1 MFRFLLVVLIFASTS
16 ALAGGGGNSLPQLDV
31 STFPSQIFW
40 LLVTFAV
47 LNFLI
52 SKSALP
58 IIHEVMEKRHHR
70 IERDLEQAE
79 RLAIE
84 AKATKESYEK
94 LHSESLSKAKSLIA
108 KVALEIE
115 AKQAVENSK
124 LDAQIV
130 NLMHR
135 GEQQIADK
143 CAKMQE
149 GLSKLSGELVQTI
162 ILELSGKNA
171 NEALLSKYLAGE
183 E

>member
-1 MFRFLLVVLIFASTS
+1 MFRFLLVTLTFASTT

-40 LLVTFAV
+40 LLITFGV

-58 IIHEVMEKRHHR
+58 IIHEVMERRHHR

-84 AKATKESYEK
+84 AKVTRESYER
-94 LHSESLSKAKSLIA
+94 LHSESLAQAKNLIA
-108 KVALEIE
+108 RVALEIE

-124 LDAQIV
+124 LDSQIV
-130 NLMHR
+130 SLMHR
-135 GEQQIADK
+135 GEQQIAEK

-149 GLSKLSGELVQTI
+149 GLGELSGELAQAI

-171 NEALLSKYLAGE
+171 DEALLGKYLVRE